1 MESSQTE
8 IVWNFRQRAGSRN
21 FKVRQGSCSI
31 TESIQ
36 SYCVESR
43 SCRNMKDL
51 SSLRPLLG
59 GTGTPYPAESA
70 AVREMPSDRILIA
83 VAGAH
88 LSGEPLN
95 HQLTDRGA
103 RLVRKTKTAPSY
115 QLFALPGTSPPKP
128 GLVRVGCETGRSIDV
143 EVWDMPLSGFGGF
156 IDEIPPPLTIG
167 TVHLSDGR
175 VAKGFLCEEIAVRD
189 ALNISEF
196 GGWKAYLK
204 SLTISAEWKGSGA
217 TVFVPPGF

>member
-1 MESSQTE
+1 
-8 IVWNFRQRAGSRN
+8 
-21 FKVRQGSCSI
+21 
-31 TESIQ
+31 
-36 SYCVESR
+36 
-43 SCRNMKDL
+43 
-51 SSLRPLLG
+51 
-59 GTGTPYPAESA
+59 
-70 AVREMPSDRILIA
+70 MPSDRILIA

-128 GLVRVGCETGRSIDV
+128 GLVRVGCETSRSIDV

-167 TVHLSDGR
+167 TVHTEYLRVRRLEGVFEELNDFGRMEGAGSDGLR
-175 VAKGFLCEEIAVRD
+175 AIRLLKQRISGGK
-189 ALNISEF
+189 ALMC
-196 GGWKAYLK
+196 
-204 SLTISAEWKGSGA
+204 
-217 TVFVPPGF
+217 V